1 MYYMYYINVYIYIL
15 IEHIC
20 GSPAIF
26 NLAGWKPDWYF
37 TKKRTVPKIVFKKSF
52 NTKDRI
58 WVLSKYSS
66 VLFNFKKQAGS
77 SYLISR
83 LEINYIFQVFNFAI

>member
-26 NLAGWKPDWYF
+26 NLAG
-37 TKKRTVPKIVFKKSF
+37 
-52 NTKDRI
+52 
-58 WVLSKYSS
+58 
-66 VLFNFKKQAGS
+66 
-77 SYLISR
+77 
-83 LEINYIFQVFNFAI
+83 